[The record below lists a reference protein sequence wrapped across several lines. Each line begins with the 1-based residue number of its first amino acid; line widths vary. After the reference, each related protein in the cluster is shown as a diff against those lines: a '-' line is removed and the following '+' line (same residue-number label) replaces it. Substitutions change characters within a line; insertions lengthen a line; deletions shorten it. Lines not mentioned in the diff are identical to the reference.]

1 MDTRLHQKISLRL
14 MTSRYQPVEGAAVVV
29 EGEVP
34 GVPRNQLHFELVNYA
49 YEVLVLK
56 NKFSFFKCSILYTL
70 QKLYIN
76 NG

>member
-34 GVPRNQLHFELVNYA
+34 LPRNQLHFELVNYA

-56 NKFSFFKCSILYTL
+56 NKFSLSSIIYAELIIMV
-70 QKLYIN
+70 Q
-76 NG
+76 

>member
-1 MDTRLHQKISLRL
+1 

-34 GVPRNQLHFELVNYA
+34 RVPRNQLHFELVNYA

-56 NKFSFFKCSILYTL
+56 NKFSIFKNL
-70 QKLYIN
+70 
-76 NG
+76 